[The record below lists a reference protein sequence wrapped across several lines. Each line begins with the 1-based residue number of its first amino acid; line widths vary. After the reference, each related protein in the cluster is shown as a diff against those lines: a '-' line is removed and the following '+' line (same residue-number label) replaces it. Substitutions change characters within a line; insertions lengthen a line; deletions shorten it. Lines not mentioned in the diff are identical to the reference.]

1 MKLVIEGCIAQD
13 KDNWEPPRLFTNEPT
28 WDEEDWEYG
37 PVERW
42 RDKECIYVENKG
54 GIILPDGSFPDLK
67 WENSPRKVKITIE
80 TIE

>member
-1 MKLVIEGCIAQD
+1 MKQVIEGWIAQD
-13 KDNWEPPRLFTNEPT
+13 KDNWEPPRLFANKPT
-28 WDEEDWEYG
+28 WDEDDWEYG
-37 PVERW
+37 PAERW
-42 RDKECIYVENKG
+42 RDKKGTYVENEG